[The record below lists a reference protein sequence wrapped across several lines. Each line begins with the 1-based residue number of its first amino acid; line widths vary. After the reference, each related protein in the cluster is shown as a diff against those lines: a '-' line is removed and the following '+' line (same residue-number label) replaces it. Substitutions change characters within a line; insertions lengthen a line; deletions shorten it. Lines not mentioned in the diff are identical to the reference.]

1 MLDVEVAAIF
11 WLLLV
16 RVWLW
21 VVVWFVE
28 DSKMID
34 LERCGLAGEI
44 HRI

>member
-1 MLDVEVAAIF
+1 MLDVEVVAIF

-28 DSKMID
+28 DSKMMI
-34 LERCGLAGEI
+34 
-44 HRI
+44 